1 MADAPV
7 GPVRRDNKPAGA
19 PACQPLP
26 PELFARDLVEAS
38 ATQPLWGRIMRSGL
52 WSVAA
57 VALALAGC
65 GSTTEQRSATGAGS
79 GLVGGPVGAA
89 VGGVAGGA
97 GGSALD
103 EGVDK
108 KAGEALDRNRDTG
121 VSGSSTAAGRLT
133 MDEVRARLQRDGYSN
148 VRNLRRDGDIYRATA
163 TRNGQSYNIDI
174 DPQSG

>member
-38 ATQPLWGRIMRSGL
+38 ATQPRWGRIMRSGL

-79 GLVGGPVGAA
+79 GVVAGALVGGPVGAA

-97 GGSALD
+97 GGPALD
-103 EGVDK
+103 E
-108 KAGEALDRNRDTG
+108 
-121 VSGSSTAAGRLT
+121 
-133 MDEVRARLQRDGYSN
+133 
-148 VRNLRRDGDIYRATA
+148 
-163 TRNGQSYNIDI
+163 
-174 DPQSG
+174 